1 MPNQMDRFLARNR
14 ERRKNEM
21 LNISSFKDS
30 FTFAPNTRTT
40 VLSKGRI
47 KRKQRGDPPAPQGQV
62 VMTVNTA
69 SNKIRRTYAD
79 SKAVAPM
86 SDDVTVDRLIR
97 GEICF
102 MDADC
107 YDSRGV
113 RPGLNGGP
121 MVQVTTNLNG
131 WPIDANFC
139 VVGVI
144 TNAGMGKG
152 QDNSKDNAGTAVLAG
167 TAGTTNTGPNIIPA
181 FSHVVAVPIPY
192 QAKDAQGNIVPAFE
206 DPGLPSTK
214 FLVATHALNSASV
227 LTLIK
232 RIQGT
237 VYETFDL
244 KAPTTSDQLRQELL
258 NNNMNV
264 LDIHETHPLFLYSTM
279 FAASLLNYWY
289 PAGRP
294 MPWPQAVEF
303 SCHALNIY
311 NSWDY
316 KVKNRFAT
324 SLQIYDQK
332 LVNKHYRAAEYLSAD
347 PKDALSE
354 KFKKEVIMMCDNAR
368 SNLQEKQH
376 DCYNQTYVGL
386 ATNTSASG
394 KPLSLILGNSHW

>member
-1 MPNQMDRFLARNR
+1 MFANR
-14 ERRKNEM
+14 QQTRKRRVDET
-21 LNISSFKDS
+21 NISSFKDS
-30 FTFAPNTRTT
+30 YTFAPNSRTT
-40 VLSKGRI
+40 ILAKGKI

-79 SKAVAPM
+79 SKSVAPM
-86 SDDVTVDRLIR
+86 SDDVSVNRLIR

-139 VVGVI
+139 VVGII

-152 QDNSKDNAGTAVLAG
+152 QDNSVDNAGTAVLAG
-167 TAGTTNTGPNIIPA
+167 TAGTTNTGPNVIPA

-192 QAKDAQGNIVPAFE
+192 QCKDAEGNIVPAFD

-244 KAPTTSDQLRQELL
+244 QAPNTSDQLRQLLL

-279 FAASLLNYWY
+279 FAAGLLNYWY
-289 PAGRP
+289 PANKP
-294 MPWPQAVEF
+294 MPWNEAVKF
-303 SCHALNIY
+303 SCHAMNLY
-311 NSWDY
+311 NSWDF
-316 KVKNRFAT
+316 KVKNRYAA

-332 LVNKHYRAAEYLSAD
+332 LINKHYRFAD
-347 PKDALSE
+347 YDTANAKSEMSE
-354 KFKKEVIMMCDNAR
+354 KFKREIVMLADNAR

-376 DCYNQTYVGL
+376 DCYNQTYTGL
-386 ATNTSASG
+386 STNTSASG
-394 KPLSLILGNSHW
+394 KPLGLVAGHSHW